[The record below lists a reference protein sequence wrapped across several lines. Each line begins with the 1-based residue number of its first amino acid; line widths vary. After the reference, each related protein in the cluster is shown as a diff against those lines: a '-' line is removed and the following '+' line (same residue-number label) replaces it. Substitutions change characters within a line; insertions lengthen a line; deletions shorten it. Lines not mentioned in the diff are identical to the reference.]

1 MTKENVDRCHA
12 QGLFVVDE
20 EYAPPRASSRT
31 SRVLE
36 VHPLDLEKQGLAQD
50 VQCVVHLG
58 QEAGHGHLAEQREE
72 V

>member
-1 MTKENVDRCHA
+1 MWIDVMPKVYLSSTKSMP
-12 QGLFVVDE
+12 
-20 EYAPPRASSRT
+20 PPRASSRT

-50 VQCVVHLG
+50 VQRVVHLG